1 MDVLTHL
8 AKKGA
13 IIEREIAKIIPPRRK
28 PWEVYG
34 LIWDFLRRGGKRF
47 RPELCLLSCEAVGGK
62 RSQAMPAAVAI
73 ELFHNF
79 SLIHD
84 DIEDDSALRRGKPCL
99 HRIYGVP
106 LAINAGDGLF
116 VMVFRALQRLPKD
129 KALRARAILENAFIS
144 VLEGQGMELNWY
156 RNNKWDVSERDYLR
170 MVAGKTGSL
179 ISASCEVGAFLGGGR
194 PAEIR
199 ALKQFGMEVG
209 IAFQIQDD
217 VLNLIGREE
226 KYRKEIGGDIT
237 EGKRSIIVTKA
248 LEVLPENDKS
258 RLIAL
263 LSAGTRDKDKIKEAI
278 ELLRACGAID
288 YARDKSLALVRKA
301 ERRLAVL
308 RPSPAREK
316 LREIAEFFVEREV

>member
-1 MDVLTHL
+1 VDVVSHL
-8 AKKGA
+8 AKKSA
-13 IIEREIAKIIPPRRK
+13 IIEREIAKVVPPKRK

-34 LIWDFLRRGGKRF
+34 LIWDFLKRGGKRL

-84 DIEDDSALRRGKPCL
+84 DIEDDSVMRRGKPCL

-116 VMVFRALQRLPKD
+116 VMVFKALQALPAS
-129 KALRARAILENAFIS
+129 KALRARAILEDAFIS

-156 RNNKWDVSERDYLR
+156 RNNRWDVGERDYFR
-170 MVAGKTGSL
+170 AVSGKTGSL
-179 ISASCEVGAFLGGGR
+179 MSASCEVGAFLGGGS

-199 ALKQFGMEVG
+199 ALKDFGMDIG

-217 VLNLIGREE
+217 VLNLTGEEE
-226 KYRKEIGGDIT
+226 KYKKEIGGDIT
-237 EGKRSIIVTKA
+237 EGKRSIIVTRA
-248 LEVLPENDKS
+248 MEVLPEKEKA
-258 RLIAL
+258 RL
-263 LSAGTRDKDKIKEAI
+263 LSILSSGTHEREKIEEAI
-278 ELLRACGAID
+278 GLLRECGAID
-288 YARDKSLALVRKA
+288 YATRRSLALVAHA
-301 ERRLAVL
+301 ERRLRAI
-308 RPSPAREK
+308 RPSPAREA
-316 LREIAEFFVEREV
+316 LMDIAEFFVKREF

>member
-1 MDVLTHL
+1 MDVLHYL

-13 IIEREIAKIIPPRRK
+13 VIEREMVRAIPPRRR

-34 LIWDFLRRGGKRF
+34 LIWDFLKRGGKRF

-84 DIEDDSALRRGKPCL
+84 DIEDDSAMRRGKPCL

-116 VMVFRALQRLPKD
+116 VMVLKALQRLPED
-129 KALRARAILENAFIS
+129 KALHARAMLENAFIA

-156 RNNKWDVSERDYLR
+156 RNNRWDVGERDYLR

-194 PAEIR
+194 PAEVR
-199 ALKQFGMEVG
+199 ALKEFGMEIG

-217 VLNLIGREE
+217 VLNLIGTEA
-226 KYRKEIGGDIT
+226 KYKKEIGGDIT

-248 LEVLPENDKS
+248 MEVLPKEEKA
-258 RLIAL
+258 RLVAL
-263 LSAGTRDKDKIKEAI
+263 LSSGTRDRKSINEAI
-278 ELLRACGAID
+278 ELLRGCGAID
-288 YARDKSLALVRKA
+288 YASAKSLALVRRA

-308 RPSPAREK
+308 RPSPARERLK
-316 LREIAEFFVEREV
+316 QIADFFVKREF